1 MVRPSKSESKSES
14 RSESR
19 SDSKSDE
26 KDDARAM
33 AIAFQ
38 RKVNAGVK
46 HLRKQSLELDSW
58 IDESGPC
65 SLEIQWQREL
75 FEALVRAIAHQQL
88 HGRAA
93 ETILGRL
100 VAGFRCESFPSAQ
113 QLRRASHE
121 KLRGMGFSSAKAV
134 AIQGI
139 AAAAVAGDIPTRVAA
154 ASLSDDE
161 LIECLLPLRGVGR
174 WTVEMLLI
182 FTLGRLDVMPV
193 DDFGVKSGLQQL
205 FGLEGMPKKDVFA
218 ELTDHWK
225 PYRSLGAWYLWRK
238 ADAGKVK

>member
-1 MVRPSKSESKSES
+1 MT
-14 RSESR
+14 
-19 SDSKSDE
+19 SDSSSS
-26 KDDARAM
+26 KDDEIRKLSS
-33 AIAFQ
+33 AFK
-38 RKVNAGVK
+38 RKVRTGVK
-46 HLRKQSLELDSW
+46 HLRKQSPELDTW
-58 IDESGPC
+58 IEASGPC

-100 VAGFRCESFPSAQ
+100 VAGFRGEGFPSAQ
-113 QLRRASHE
+113 QVKRASHE
-121 KLRGMGFSSAKAV
+121 KLRGMGFSTAKAV

-139 AAAAVAGDIPTRVAA
+139 AAAAAAGEIPTRAAA
-154 ASLSDDE
+154 ASMTDAE
-161 LIECLLPLRGVGR
+161 LIERLLPLRGVGR

-182 FTLGRLDVMPV
+182 FTLGRLDVMPI

-205 FGLEGMPKKDVFA
+205 FGLESMPKKDRFA
-218 ELTDHWK
+218 QLTDHWQ

-238 ADAGKVK
+238 ADAGKQK

>member
-1 MVRPSKSESKSES
+1 MTD
-14 RSESR
+14 
-19 SDSKSDE
+19 DSSSSTDDE
-26 KDDARAM
+26 IRKLSS
-33 AIAFQ
+33 AFK
-38 RKVNAGVK
+38 RKIRTGVK
-46 HLRKQSLELDSW
+46 HLRKQSPELDVW
-58 IDESGPC
+58 IEASGPC

-100 VAGFRCESFPSAQ
+100 VDGFRCNGFPSAQ
-113 QLRRASHE
+113 QVKRASHE
-121 KLRGMGFSSAKAV
+121 KLRGMGFSTAKAV

-139 AAAAVAGDIPTRVAA
+139 AAAAVAGEIPTRAVA
-154 ASLSDDE
+154 ASLTDEE
-161 LIECLLPLRGVGR
+161 LIERLLPLRGVGR

-182 FTLGRLDVMPV
+182 FTLGRLDVMPI

-205 FGLEGMPKKDVFA
+205 FGLDSMPKKDRFA
-218 ELTDHWK
+218 QLTDHWQ

-238 ADAGKVK
+238 ADARKQK

>member
-1 MVRPSKSESKSES
+1 MPGPIDNAQMK
-14 RSESR
+14 
-19 SDSKSDE
+19 
-26 KDDARAM
+26 A
-33 AIAFQ
+33 AFN
-38 RKVNAGVK
+38 RKVRAGVK
-46 HLRKQSLELDSW
+46 HLRKRSPELDSW
-58 IDESGPC
+58 IGESGPC
-65 SLEIQWQREL
+65 GLEIQWEREL

-93 ETILGRL
+93 QTILGRM
-100 VAGFRCESFPSAQ
+100 VAGFRCENFPSAQ
-113 QLRRASHE
+113 QLKRASHE
-121 KLRGMGFSSAKAV
+121 KLRGMGFSSSKAV

-139 AAAAVAGDIPTRVAA
+139 AAAAVAGEIPSRADTANM
-154 ASLSDDE
+154 SNDE
-161 LIECLLPLRGVGR
+161 LVERLLPLRGVGR

-205 FGLEGMPKKDVFA
+205 FGLETMPKKDHFA

-238 ADAGKVK
+238 ADAAKLK

>member
-1 MVRPSKSESKSES
+1 MLEPAKSETH
-14 RSESR
+14 
-19 SDSKSDE
+19 DE
-26 KDDARAM
+26 LKALTN
-33 AIAFQ
+33 AFKRQ
-38 RKVNAGVK
+38 VRAGVK
-46 HLRKQSLELDSW
+46 HLRKHSHELDTW
-58 IDESGPC
+58 IEQSGPC

-100 VAGFRCESFPSAQ
+100 VAGFRCDPFPSAQ
-113 QLRRASHE
+113 QIKRASHE

-139 AAAAVAGDIPTRVAA
+139 AAAAVAGEIPTRVMA
-154 ASLSDDE
+154 ASMSDSE
-161 LIECLLPLRGVGR
+161 LIERLLPLRGVGR

-182 FTLGRLDVMPV
+182 FTLGRLDVMPI

-205 FGLEGMPKKDVFA
+205 FNLETMPKKDVFA
-218 ELTDHWK
+218 DLTDHWK

-238 ADAGKVK
+238 ADAGKAK

>member
-1 MVRPSKSESKSES
+1 MSIPIDNAHQLTS
-14 RSESR
+14 
-19 SDSKSDE
+19 
-26 KDDARAM
+26 
-33 AIAFQ
+33 AFN
-38 RKVNAGVK
+38 RKVRAGVK
-46 HLRKQSLELDSW
+46 HLRKHSPELDSW
-58 IDESGPC
+58 IEVSGPC

-100 VAGFRCESFPSAQ
+100 IAGFRCENFPSAQ
-113 QLRRASHE
+113 QLKRASHE
-121 KLRGMGFSSAKAV
+121 KLRGMGFSSAKSV

-139 AAAAVAGDIPTRVAA
+139 AAAAVAGEIPNRVAA
-154 ASLSDDE
+154 ASLTDDE
-161 LIECLLPLRGVGR
+161 LIERLLPLRGVGR

-205 FGLEGMPKKDVFA
+205 FGLENMPKKDVFV

-238 ADAGKVK
+238 ADAGKAK

>member
-1 MVRPSKSESKSES
+1 MP
-14 RSESR
+14 
-19 SDSKSDE
+19 DAC
-26 KDDARAM
+26 DDVQLLTA
-33 AIAFQ
+33 AFN
-38 RKVNAGVK
+38 RKVRAGVK
-46 HLRKQSLELDSW
+46 YLRKHSPELDAW
-58 IDESGPC
+58 VAQSGPC
-65 SLEIQWQREL
+65 SLQIQWEREL

-100 VAGFRCESFPSAQ
+100 VAGFRCTEFPSAL
-113 QLRRASHE
+113 QLKRSSHE
-121 KLRGMGFSSAKAV
+121 KLRSMGFSSAKAV

-139 AAAAVAGDIPTRVAA
+139 ASAAAAGEIPIRAVAA
-154 ASLSDDE
+154 TLTDDE
-161 LIECLLPLRGVGR
+161 LIERLLPLRGVGR

-182 FTLGRLDVMPV
+182 FTLGRLDVMPI

-205 FGLEGMPKKDVFA
+205 FGLAAMPKKEVFA

-225 PYRSLGAWYLWRK
+225 PYRSLGAWFLWRK

>member
-1 MVRPSKSESKSES
+1 MPDS
-14 RSESR
+14 R
-19 SDSKSDE
+19 
-26 KDDARAM
+26 DDNQQLTTV
-33 AIAFQ
+33 FN
-38 RKVNAGVK
+38 RKVRAGVK
-46 HLRKQSLELDSW
+46 HLRKHSPELDAW
-58 IDESGPC
+58 VAQSGPC
-65 SLEIQWQREL
+65 SLQIQWEREL

-100 VAGFRCESFPSAQ
+100 VAGFRCKEFPSAM
-113 QLRRASHE
+113 QLKRASHE
-121 KLRGMGFSSAKAV
+121 KLRGMGFSTAKAL

-139 AAAAVAGDIPTRVAA
+139 ASAAVAGEIPNRAVADT
-154 ASLSDDE
+154 LTDDE
-161 LIECLLPLRGVGR
+161 LVERLLPLRGVGR

-182 FTLGRLDVMPV
+182 FTLGRLDVMPI

-205 FGLEGMPKKDVFA
+205 FGLESMPKKDAFA

>member
-1 MVRPSKSESKSES
+1 MP
-14 RSESR
+14 
-19 SDSKSDE
+19 DTFA
-26 KDDARAM
+26 DALKQKAS
-33 AIAFQ
+33 FN
-38 RKVNAGVK
+38 RKVRAGVK
-46 HLRKQSLELDSW
+46 HLRKHSPELDLW
-58 IDESGPC
+58 IGQSGPC
-65 SLEIQWQREL
+65 SLEIQWEREL

-100 VAGFRCESFPSAQ
+100 VAGFRCDGFPNAK
-113 QLRRASHE
+113 QLKRASHE
-121 KLRGMGFSSAKAV
+121 KLRGMGFSSAKV
-134 AIQGI
+134 LAIQGI
-139 AAAAVAGDIPTRVAA
+139 AAAATSGEIPTRVKAEK
-154 ASLSDDE
+154 LTDE
-161 LIECLLPLRGVGR
+161 ALIAQLLPLRGVGR

-205 FGLEGMPKKDVFA
+205 FGLEAMPKRDSFA

-238 ADAGKVK
+238 ADAGKAK

>member
-1 MVRPSKSESKSES
+1 L
-14 RSESR
+14 
-19 SDSKSDE
+19 
-26 KDDARAM
+26 DDVQPLT
-33 AIAFQ
+33 IAFN
-38 RKVNAGVK
+38 RKVRAGVK
-46 HLRKQSLELDSW
+46 HLRKHSPELDFW
-58 IDESGPC
+58 VGESGPC

-100 VAGFRCESFPSAQ
+100 VAGFRCENFPSAQ
-113 QLRRASHE
+113 QLKRASHE

-139 AAAAVAGDIPTRVAA
+139 AGAAIAGEIPDRVVA
-154 ASLSDDE
+154 ASLTDDE
-161 LIECLLPLRGVGR
+161 LIERLLPLRGVGR

-182 FTLGRLDVMPV
+182 FTLGRLDVMPI
-193 DDFGVKSGLQQL
+193 DDFGVKSGLQLL
-205 FGLEGMPKKDVFA
+205 FGLETLPKKDVFA

-238 ADAGKVK
+238 ADAGKAK

>member
-1 MVRPSKSESKSES
+1 MPAPTSDTQDEI
-14 RSESR
+14 RSLSV
-19 SDSKSDE
+19 
-26 KDDARAM
+26 
-33 AIAFQ
+33 AFK
-38 RKVNAGVK
+38 RKVRTGVK
-46 HLRKQSLELDSW
+46 HLRKHSSELDAW
-58 IDESGPC
+58 IEASGPC
-65 SLEIQWQREL
+65 SLEIQWEREL

-100 VAGFRCESFPSAQ
+100 VAGFRCDGFPSAQ
-113 QLRRASHE
+113 QLKRASHE

-139 AAAAVAGDIPTRVAA
+139 AAAAVAGEIPTRVVA
-154 ASLSDDE
+154 ASLTDEE
-161 LIECLLPLRGVGR
+161 LIERLLPLRGVGR

-182 FTLGRLDVMPV
+182 FTLGRLDVMPI

-205 FGLEGMPKKDVFA
+205 FNLENMPKKDDFA
-218 ELTDHWK
+218 ELTDLWK

>member
-1 MVRPSKSESKSES
+1 MAGST
-14 RSESR
+14 
-19 SDSKSDE
+19 SDSPEEIRSLSV
-26 KDDARAM
+26 
-33 AIAFQ
+33 AFK
-38 RKVNAGVK
+38 RKIRAGVK
-46 HLRKQSLELDSW
+46 HLRKHSSELDAW
-58 IDESGPC
+58 IETSGPC
-65 SLEIQWQREL
+65 SLEIQWEREL

-100 VAGFRCESFPSAQ
+100 VAGFRCEGFPTAQ
-113 QLRRASHE
+113 QLKRASHE

-139 AAAAVAGDIPTRVAA
+139 AAAAVAGEIPTRVVA
-154 ASLSDDE
+154 ASLTDE
-161 LIECLLPLRGVGR
+161 QLIEQLLPLRGVGR

-182 FTLGRLDVMPV
+182 FTLGRLDVMPI

-205 FGLEGMPKKDVFA
+205 FNLESMPKKDVFA

>member
-1 MVRPSKSESKSES
+1 MSKSISKNQSI
-14 RSESR
+14 
-19 SDSKSDE
+19 SKKASDE
-26 KDDARAM
+26 PTSNEVAELQK
-33 AIAFQ
+33 AFD
-38 RKVNAGVK
+38 RKVKAGVK
-46 HLRKQSLELDSW
+46 HLRKNSLALDSW
-58 IDESGPC
+58 IAESGPC
-65 SLEIQWQREL
+65 GLQVEWEREL

-100 VAGFRCESFPSAQ
+100 CAGFKCDGFPTAR
-113 QLRRASHE
+113 QLRGAPLE
-121 KLRGMGFSSAKAV
+121 KLRGMGFSNAKGI

-139 AAAAVAGDIPTRVAA
+139 AAAAAAGEIPNRALAA
-154 ASLSDDE
+154 TMTDEE
-161 LIECLLPLRGVGR
+161 LIERLLPLRGVGR

-205 FGLEGMPKKDVFA
+205 FGLAAMPKKAEFA
-218 ELTDHWK
+218 ELTGAWG